1 MKKAPLPVI
10 VISVLIML
18 AGVFGLY
25 GDWLNFASHTTSR
38 KEALLVVVVN
48 LLGVVAGMFT
58 LRGRNWARWLAVAW
72 MAFHVVISVGHPLQ
86 QLIVHTVLLGLFA
99 YGLFRADARAWFQS
113 NAPAA

>member
-18 AGVFGLY
+18 AAVFGLY
-25 GDWLNFASHTTSR
+25 GVWLNFASHTISR
-38 KEALLVVVVN
+38 NQALLVVVVN
-48 LLGVVAGMFT
+48 LLGVVAGTLT

-72 MAFHVVISVGHPLQ
+72 MAFHVVISVGHALGE
-86 QLIVHTVLLGLFA
+86 LTVHAVLLVLFA